1 MIFIKKKKILNLAL
15 VISFVILLLLIALSA
30 TIGVANVSFLDAIK
44 IMISK
49 VPILNKFLFNNDI
62 DSSHSL
68 IILNLRLPRIILAS
82 LIGAGLSIVGATLQG
97 MFKNPMADPY
107 VLGISS
113 GASLGATIAIILG
126 AGYTF
131 FGVGIVTLCAFLGS
145 ILTMLF
151 VYSISKVGSKVPV
164 TTILLSGV
172 AINFMLSS
180 IVSIIMVFN
189 RDQVEK
195 IIFWTMGSVS
205 SAGWNQILIIFPI
218 VCLGIFTLMSFSRDL
233 NLMSTGEETAISLGV
248 EVEKTKKILILV
260 CSLLVA
266 TCVSFS
272 GIIGFV
278 GLIIPHTVRLII
290 GSDHRTLL
298 PFSVVGGAIFM
309 VICDTIARSVIPPME
324 IPVGAITSVLGA
336 PYFIYFLYKNKKKVF
351 G

>member
-62 DSSHSL
+62 DSSHAL

-82 LIGAGLSIVGATLQG
+82 LIGGGLSIVGATLQG

-218 VCLGIFTLMSFSRDL
+218 VLLGILTLMAFSRDL

-309 VICDTIARSVIPPME
+309 VICDTIARSAIPPME